1 MSEKKLVV
9 HKQKYTGETMVTSMR
24 VPKDML
30 EALDKAASETNRT
43 RNEIL
48 MMCIEFALDHMEIE
62 K

>member
-1 MSEKKLVV
+1 MSDKKLVIQ
-9 HKQKYTGETMVTSMR
+9 KQKYTGDTMVTSMR
-24 VPKDML
+24 IPKDML
-30 EALDKAASETNRT
+30 EALDKVAAETSRT